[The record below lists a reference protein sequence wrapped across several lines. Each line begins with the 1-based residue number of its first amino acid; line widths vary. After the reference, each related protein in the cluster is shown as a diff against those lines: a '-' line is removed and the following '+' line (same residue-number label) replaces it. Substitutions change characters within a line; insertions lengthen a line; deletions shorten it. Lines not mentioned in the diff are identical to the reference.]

1 MCHGIAVSIM
11 ATVMMRPL
19 FKFLSQ
25 MNLLTDL
32 LTLTIDDG
40 LHLLCVTVLSIYNV
54 CLAKCIFFVVYHLAK
69 ATSPSHR
76 ILVLL
81 HHYA

>member
-1 MCHGIAVSIM
+1 MCHGIAVSM

-32 LTLTIDDG
+32 LTLTIHDD
-40 LHLLCVTVLSIYNV
+40 LHLPCVTVLSIYNV
-54 CLAKCIFFVVYHLAK
+54 CLAQCIFFVVYHLAK
-69 ATSPSHR
+69 ATSHC